1 MTSEQRLSCRYLDG
15 EKRTV
20 DMYRQIFISLDDG
33 QCMVIQNNL
42 AWQLPVT
49 MSHHT
54 GAVTDA
60 S

>member
-20 DMYRQIFISLDDG
+20 DMYRQIFMSLDDG
-33 QCMVIQNNL
+33 QSMVIQNNL

-54 GAVTDA
+54 EQ
-60 S
+60 